1 MADQNTEFGPNLIS
15 LMDEEGNEHEFEFV
29 DNLELEGSEYVALIP
44 VYDNPADSL
53 EDDGELVVLKVME
66 ENGEEYLEA
75 IEDEDEFNNVSELF
89 MDRLSDLY
97 DIQQ

>member
-29 DNLELEGSEYVALIP
+29 DSLELEGSEYVALIP

-66 ENGEEYLEA
+66 ENEEEYLEA

>member
-1 MADQNTEFGPNLIS
+1 
-15 LMDEEGNEHEFEFV
+15 MDEEGQEHEFEFV
-29 DNLELEGSEYVALIP
+29 DSLELEGSEYVALIP

-53 EDDGELVVLKVME
+53 DDDGELVVLKVIQDSE
-66 ENGEEYLEA
+66 EEYLEA

>member
-1 MADQNTEFGPNLIS
+1 MADQNMEFGPNLIS
-15 LMDEEGNEHEFEFV
+15 LMDEEGQEHEFEFV
-29 DNLELEGSEYVALIP
+29 DSLELEGSEYVALIP

-53 EDDGELVVLKVME
+53 DDDGELVVLKVIQDGE
-66 ENGEEYLEA
+66 EEYLEA

>member
-29 DNLELEGSEYVALIP
+29 DSLELEGSEYVALIP

-66 ENGEEYLEA
+66 ENGEENLEA

>member
-29 DNLELEGSEYVALIP
+29 DSLELEGSEYVALIP
-44 VYDNPADSL
+44 VYENPADSL
-53 EDDGELVVLKVME
+53 DDDGELVVLKVMVD
-66 ENGEEYLEA
+66 NGEEYLEA

>member
-15 LMDEEGNEHEFEFV
+15 LMDEDGKEHEFEFV
-29 DNLELEGSEYVALIP
+29 DSLELEGSEYVALIP

-53 EDDGELVVLKVME
+53 DDDGELVVLKVIQDGE
-66 ENGEEYLEA
+66 EEYLEA

>member
-29 DNLELEGSEYVALIP
+29 DSLELEGSEYVALIP

>member
-15 LMDEEGNEHEFEFV
+15 LMDEEGQEHEFEFV
-29 DNLELEGSEYVALIP
+29 DSLELEGSEYVALIP

-53 EDDGELVVLKVME
+53 DDDGELVVLKVIQDGE
-66 ENGEEYLEA
+66 EEYLEA

>member
-1 MADQNTEFGPNLIS
+1 MADQNMEFGPNLIS
-15 LMDEEGNEHEFEFV
+15 LMDEEGQEHEFEFV
-29 DNLELEGSEYVALIP
+29 DSLELEGSEYVALIP

-53 EDDGELVVLKVME
+53 DDDGELVVLKVIQDSE
-66 ENGEEYLEA
+66 EEYLEA

>member
-1 MADQNTEFGPNLIS
+1 MADQNTDFGPNLIS
-15 LMDEEGNEHEFEFV
+15 LMDEDGNEHEFEFV
-29 DNLELEGSEYVALIP
+29 DSLELEGSEYVALIP

-66 ENGEEYLEA
+66 DNGEEYLEA

>member
-15 LMDEEGNEHEFEFV
+15 LMDEDGKEHEFEFV
-29 DNLELEGSEYVALIP
+29 DSLELEGSEYVALIP

-53 EDDGELVVLKVME
+53 DDDGELVVLKVIQDD
-66 ENGEEYLEA
+66 GEEYLEA

>member
-29 DNLELEGSEYVALIP
+29 DSLELEGNEYVALIP

-53 EDDGELVVLKVME
+53 EDDGELVVLKVIQD
-66 ENGEEYLEA
+66 NGEEYLEA